1 FARPNGRIGR
11 QELGRGGMIA
21 TVPNGERGNRFGVA
35 QTMGWE
41 RGYYYRVRKVNGR
54 VLREYFGAGEVAELV
69 AQMDALKREQRRLE
83 ALEQRQEK
91 EELKALDADLKAVNK
106 RTDLAAHAALLAAG
120 FHLHKRGEWRK
131 RREQDGDTSSN
142 RPERD

>member
-1 FARPNGRIGR
+1 
-11 QELGRGGMIA
+11 MIA
-21 TVPNGERGNRFGVA
+21 AVPDGERGNRFEVA

-54 VLREYFGAGEVAELV
+54 VVREYVGAGEVAELV
-69 AQMDALKREQRRLE
+69 TQMDALKREQRRLK

-91 EELKALDADLKAVNK
+91 DELKALDTELKVVNE
-106 RTDLAAHAALLAAG
+106 RIDLAAHAALLAAD

-131 RREQDGDTSSN
+131 RREQDGNTSSN
-142 RPERD
+142 RPEGA